1 MYTFIEIRRLFAN
14 ILGTKE
20 KTALPEE

>member
-1 MYTFIEIRRLFAN
+1 MYTFIEIRHLFAN
-14 ILGTKE
+14 ISGTKE

>member
-14 ILGTKE
+14 ISGTKE
-20 KTALPEE
+20 NTALPEE

>member
-14 ILGTKE
+14 ISGTKE